1 MKNKLRKQYQ
11 RKFNKV
17 VRKVNSGLAN
27 DSLWKGRFVF
37 RQTDASFEE
46 FEDHSGGILYVRIR
60 GYDKSTGFYK
70 DFLLDYAPY
79 LPDYHLWKIA
89 NDFIVEDTGV
99 WSEDPRP
106 SEKTMK
112 DFTPIKAPEEVWHK
126 PYNYHQSYEY
136 WKKGSV

>member
-11 RKFNKV
+11 RKFNKL
-17 VRKVNSGLAN
+17 VRKVNLNLAN
-27 DSLWKGRFVF
+27 DSLWKGRFIF

-60 GYDKSTGFYK
+60 GYDKSTSFYK

-79 LPDYHLWKIA
+79 LLDYHLWRIV

-99 WSEDPRP
+99 
-106 SEKTMK
+106 
-112 DFTPIKAPEEVWHK
+112 
-126 PYNYHQSYEY
+126 
-136 WKKGSV
+136 